1 MRLQYTPKDAR
12 FWAEFLHHEEVGGA
26 IPGFVGLPYQR
37 GAGIGSFFRSIFRM
51 AAPVLKRAAK
61 AVGKQALKTG
71 ANIIADVAKGGDLL
85 PALEQHGK
93 EAVANLAEKA
103 SKRINEAKRLSDLGV
118 EDQEGGSLGKRRY
131 HTRATTS
138 INRAGRKRK
147 STRKKEKTRVRPDI
161 FG

>member
-1 MRLQYTPKDAR
+1 MRLQYTPKDTS
-12 FWAEFLHHEEVGGA
+12 FWVEFLHHEQVGGA
-26 IPGFVGLPYQR
+26 IPGFVGQPYQR

-71 ANIIADVAKGGDLL
+71 ASIIADVAKGGDFL

-103 SKRINEAKRLSDLGV
+103 SKRINEAKSLNDLGV
-118 EDQEGGSLGKRRY
+118 EDQEGGSLGKRKY
-131 HTRATTS
+131 STRATTS
-138 INRAGRKRK
+138 INRAGRRRK
-147 STRKKEKTRVRPDI
+147 VSRKKGKTRV
-161 FG
+161 